1 MTLSDSISPHRDVKL
16 RMSKAQQLAYRP
28 PKGINV
34 LFYAP
39 NKTNLQIPEGEV
51 YATFYVPEL
60 DPEEEFQKYIDDI
73 DNELATLKVLKDHV
87 TQQDEPNLVDPHI
100 EVHVL
105 IEKVQDN
112 QRYQKYLVDMDNKKR
127 RIAKLTNTP
136 EEDVTTVRL

>member
-16 RMSKAQQLAYRP
+16 RFTKAQQLAYRP

-34 LFYAP
+34 LFYGP
-39 NKTNLQIPEGEV
+39 NKTNLQIPEDEV

-60 DPEEEFQKYIDDI
+60 DPEEEFQKYLDDI
-73 DNELATLKVLKDHV
+73 DEELSKLKVLKDHV
-87 TQQDEPNLVDPHI
+87 TIADEPKLIDPHV

-105 IEKVQDN
+105 IDKVKDN
-112 QRYQKYLVDMDNKKR
+112 PRYQKYLTDMDAKKE